1 MVSYSM
7 PVVYDVP
14 FHISKQNRNRHM
26 YVYMYGSFSFVAVH
40 SYLRPVKAHKFC
52 IFGLWLVV
60 GGLVV
65 GGWWLVVVV
74 GGGDDLGSGI
84 RYLRPP
90 TIRMRVKWHLQSYV
104 RRWHTKE
111 HDFLTLRVRGLGPAD
126 PKGRKIFW
134 GVCMLSP

>member
-1 MVSYSM
+1 MYNILYIYIYSICI
-7 PVVYDVP
+7 D
-14 FHISKQNRNRHM
+14 I
-26 YVYMYGSFSFVAVH
+26 YVCIYICIYIYIYIYIYTYGSFSFVAVH
-40 SYLRPVKAHKFC
+40 SYPRPVKAHKFC

-90 TIRMRVKWHLQSYV
+90 TIRMRVK
-104 RRWHTKE
+104 
-111 HDFLTLRVRGLGPAD
+111 
-126 PKGRKIFW
+126 
-134 GVCMLSP
+134 

>member
-1 MVSYSM
+1 MYI
-7 PVVYDVP
+7 YI
-14 FHISKQNRNRHM
+14 FIYIYIYIYTYIHI

>member
-1 MVSYSM
+1 MSH
-7 PVVYDVP
+7 VYI
-14 FHISKQNRNRHM
+14 HIHIHM
-26 YVYMYGSFSFVAVH
+26 YIYIYIYNNGSFSFVAVH

-111 HDFLTLRVRGLGPAD
+111 HDLLTLRVRGLGPAD
-126 PKGRKIFW
+126 PKGRKFFL
-134 GVCMLSP
+134 GFGLLSP